1 MIYTPRWIA
10 YKPCAINDIYSRPSD
25 PAEWLAA
32 FFLKNNPRKDMVI
45 TQPVIVDPFATPP
58 PEPAEELPPVVEEP
72 PPPPAPAKGKKGK

>member
-1 MIYTPRWIA
+1 
-10 YKPCAINDIYSRPSD
+10 
-25 PAEWLAA
+25 LAA